1 MTEVWDQT
9 ACDIMTLAARLD
21 DLEATL
27 EHMLMDVF
35 VSLSNLTVIFLSGE
49 RSLIQLRL
57 MVIMMTIIKLLLQFE
72 LDYG

>member
-1 MTEVWDQT
+1 
-9 ACDIMTLAARLD
+9 MTLAARLD

-49 RSLIQLRL
+49 HSLIQLRL

>member
-1 MTEVWDQT
+1 
-9 ACDIMTLAARLD
+9 MTLAARLD

-49 RSLIQLRL
+49 LSLIQPRL
-57 MVIMMTIIKLLLQFE
+57 VIMMTIIKLLLQFE

>member
-1 MTEVWDQT
+1 
-9 ACDIMTLAARLD
+9 MTLAARLD

>member
-1 MTEVWDQT
+1 
-9 ACDIMTLAARLD
+9 MTLAARLD

-35 VSLSNLTVIFLSGE
+35 VSLSNLTVIFLSGD
-49 RSLIQLRL
+49 RSRIQLRL